1 MCVRQYFRDDQY
13 NDKNDN
19 KDKDTDKYLK
29 QPTYDICL
37 KSWWFAHSKY
47 DSPPVTFATQIT
59 QQGPRHPAGH
69 PPRGLIFIN
78 LMIILATI
86 IRYWILFSRS
96 E

>member
-37 KSWWFAHSKY
+37 KS
-47 DSPPVTFATQIT
+47 
-59 QQGPRHPAGH
+59 
-69 PPRGLIFIN
+69 
-78 LMIILATI
+78 
-86 IRYWILFSRS
+86 
-96 E
+96 